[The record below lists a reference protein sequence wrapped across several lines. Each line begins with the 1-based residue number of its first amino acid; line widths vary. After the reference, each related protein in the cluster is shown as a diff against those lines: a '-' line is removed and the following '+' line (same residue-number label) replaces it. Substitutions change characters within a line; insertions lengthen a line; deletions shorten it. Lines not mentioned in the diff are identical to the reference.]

1 MSAQN
6 NLTLDQGTSFTYN
19 VYLID
24 SSGVAI
30 DLTGFTGNSQLRTSY
45 TSNVYFTM
53 NVAVSTVNTGLITLS
68 MNTSTTS
75 LLTASK
81 YLYDVKLTSNN
92 NVVSRLMEG
101 VISVNKNVTR

>member
-6 NLTLDQGTSFTYN
+6 NLSIDQGADFTYN

-24 SSGVAI
+24 SAGVAV
-30 DLTGFTGNSQLRTSY
+30 DLTGFNGNCQLRTSY

-53 NVAVSTVNTGLITLS
+53 DVNVSTVNTGLITLS
-68 MNTSTTS
+68 MNSATSST
-75 LLTASK
+75 LTAAK

-92 NVVSRLMEG
+92 NIVSRLMEG
-101 VISVNKNVTR
+101 VISVNKDVTR

>member
-19 VYLID
+19 VHLID
-24 SSGVAI
+24 SAGVSV
-30 DLTGFTGNSQLRTSY
+30 DLTGFTGNCQLRTSY

-53 NVAVSTVNTGLITLS
+53 NVEVSSVNTGLITLS
-68 MNTSTTS
+68 MNSATTS
-75 LLTASK
+75 LLTAQK

-101 VISVNKNVTR
+101 VISVNKDVTR

>member
-6 NLTLDQGTSFTYN
+6 NLNIDQGADFTYN

-24 SSGVAI
+24 SAGVSI
-30 DLTGFTGNSQLRTSY
+30 DLSGFTGNCQLRTSY
-45 TSNVYFTM
+45 ASNVYFTM
-53 NVAVSTVNTGLITLS
+53 NVHVSSVNTGMITMS
-68 MNTSTTS
+68 MNSATTS
-75 LLTASK
+75 LLTAPR

-101 VISVNKNVTR
+101 YITVNKDVTR